1 MTNEKVLTSDK
12 ETNKKINKKDF
23 IEITFTGKVKDGEVF
38 DSNIP
43 EEVKKLNPNVP
54 DEKITPFIFC
64 VGEQMFLDAID
75 EFLIGKEL
83 KEYEIDLT
91 PEKAFGK
98 RNPSLIRIIP
108 LRIFK
113 EKNANPYPG
122 MVFNFDGQ
130 IGKILSVS
138 GGRVITDFNNPI
150 AGKDVVYTINV
161 KRKIIDLNEKVKA
174 LMDFFFRKQ
183 FDFEVNEKNKKLI
196 IKADKNFKNF
206 IELFKEKFKEILDF
220 ETEVIEIKGK

>member
-220 ETEVIEIKGK
+220 ETEVIEIKDK

>member
-83 KEYEIDLT
+83 KEYKIDLT

-108 LRIFK
+108 LRIFR

-150 AGKDVVYTINV
+150 AGKDVIYTINV